1 MKSEKIVKK
10 NLEFFFS
17 KLQQIVLDEW
27 NVFRFGQIFKLFNFS
42 RLFAAY
48 HKKIF
53 VPAFFKVPVDHLPI
67 W

>member
-10 NLEFFFS
+10 ILSFFFS

-27 NVFRFGQIFKLFNFS
+27 NVFRFGQILFNFA

-48 HKKIF
+48 HEKIF
-53 VPAFFKVPVDHLPI
+53 VPAFF
-67 W
+67 

>member
-10 NLEFFFS
+10 NWVFFS

-27 NVFRFGQIFKLFNFS
+27 NVFRFGQILFNFA

-48 HKKIF
+48 HEKIF
-53 VPAFFKVPVDHLPI
+53 VPAFF
-67 W
+67 